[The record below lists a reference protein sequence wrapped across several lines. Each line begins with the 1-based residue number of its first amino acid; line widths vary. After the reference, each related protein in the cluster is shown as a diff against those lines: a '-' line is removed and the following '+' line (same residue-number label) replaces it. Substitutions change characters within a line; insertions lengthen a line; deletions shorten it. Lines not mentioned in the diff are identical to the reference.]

1 MLAILLGVT
10 AFQTRNL
17 LSDRAQAPHFKL
29 YDMKGRAHDLTQ
41 YQGKKTMLLFWAPWC
56 TVCHAESHNIKA
68 IKAAY
73 KDELH
78 VVSVALAYE
87 GDRSQVEGFIAK
99 HDVDYTVLLGHT
111 QTQRD
116 YKVTA
121 FPTLY
126 ILDEQGRIED
136 ALVGYTT
143 ELGMRLRLWL

>member
-10 AFQTRNL
+10 AFQSRNL
-17 LSDRAQAPHFKL
+17 LSDRAPAPAFKL
-29 YDMKGRAHDLTQ
+29 YDMKGRAHDLSQ

-56 TVCHAESHNIKA
+56 TVCHAESHNVKA

-73 KDELH
+73 KDEIN

-87 GDRSQVEGFIAK
+87 GDRTKVEGFIKK

-116 YKVTA
+116 YKISA

-136 ALVGYTT
+136 SLVGYTT